1 MNYTAIEKQDI
12 SISTIGLGT
21 NAVGGHNL
29 FGNLNEEDGKEF
41 VKVALNNGVTL
52 IDTADIYGPG
62 RSEELVGE
70 VFQSFPREQY
80 ILATKGARMQNEK
93 GEIVTNNAPDYLR
106 SACEASLQRLGLDYI
121 DIYYIHFPE
130 QGASLELAVAEFV
143 RLKQEGKI
151 RAIGIS
157 NVTLEQLK
165 EANSTGDI
173 DVVQLEYNM
182 LNRAIEE
189 DILPY
194 CIEQQIAVVAY
205 GPLAF
210 GILGG
215 KYKKDLKLDSGDW
228 RNRVDLFKV
237 GNFEANL
244 SKVDKLKEI
253 AVKKDTTIGNLAIA
267 WLLAQKGITAVIPG
281 GKKTDQLLENLKA
294 SEIKLTAEDLANIE
308 AII

>member
-1 MNYTAIEKQDI
+1 MNYTTIEKQDI

-29 FGNLNEEDGKEF
+29 FENLNEEVGKEL

-70 VFQSFPREQY
+70 VLQSFPREQY

-93 GEIVTNNAPDYLR
+93 GEIVTNNEPDYLR

-121 DIYYIHFPE
+121 DIYFIHFPE
-130 QGASLELAVAEFV
+130 QGASLELAVAELV
-143 RLKQEGKI
+143 KLKQEGKI

-157 NVTLEQLK
+157 NVTLEQLE

-215 KYKKDLKLDSGDW
+215 KYTKDLKLDSGDW
-228 RNRVDLFKV
+228 RNRVDFFKA
-237 GNFEANL
+237 GNFEVNL
-244 SKVDKLKEI
+244 SKVEKLKEI
-253 AVKKDTTIGNLAIA
+253 AVKKDTSIGNLAIA

>member
-1 MNYTAIEKQDI
+1 MNYTTIEKQGI
-12 SISTIGLGT
+12 SISTIGFGT

-29 FGNLNEEDGKEF
+29 YENLNEEEGKEL
-41 VKVALNNGVTL
+41 VRVALNNGVTL
-52 IDTADIYGPG
+52 IDTADAYGPG

-70 VFQSFPREQY
+70 VLQSFPRDQY
-80 ILATKGARMQNEK
+80 ILATKGARTLNDQ
-93 GEIVTNNAPDYLR
+93 GELSINNSPAYLR
-106 SACEASLQRLGLDYI
+106 SACEASLRRLGLDYI

-130 QGASLELAVAEFV
+130 LGASLEFAVAELV
-143 RLKQEGKI
+143 KLKQEGKI

-182 LNRAIEE
+182 LNRNIETE
-189 DILPY
+189 ILPY
-194 CIEQQIAVVAY
+194 CIDHQIAVVAY

-215 KYKKDLKLDSGDW
+215 KYTKELKLDAGDW
-228 RNRVDLFKV
+228 RNSVDLFKE
-237 GNFEANL
+237 GNLEANL
-244 SKVDKLKEI
+244 SKVEKLKEI
-253 AVKKDTTIGNLAIA
+253 AAKKDTTVGNLAIA

-281 GKKTDQLLENLKA
+281 GKNTNQILENFKA
-294 SEIKLTAEDLANIE
+294 SEVTLTAKDLAEIE
-308 AII
+308 EII

>member
-1 MNYTAIEKQDI
+1 MNYTTIEKQYI

-29 FGNLNEEDGKEF
+29 FENLNEEDGKEL

-70 VFQSFPREQY
+70 VLQSFPREQY

-93 GEIVTNNAPDYLR
+93 GEIVTNNLPDYLR

-130 QGASLELAVAEFV
+130 LGASLELAVAELV
-143 RLKQEGKI
+143 KLKQEGKI

-157 NVTLEQLK
+157 NVTLEQLE
-165 EANSTGDI
+165 EANSTGEI

-215 KYKKDLKLDSGDW
+215 KYTKDLKLDSGDW
-228 RNRVDLFKV
+228 RNRVDLFKA

-281 GKKTDQLLENLKA
+281 GKKTNQLLENLKA
-294 SEIKLTAEDLANIE
+294 SEIKLTAEDLTNIE

>member
-1 MNYTAIEKQDI
+1 MNYTTIEKQGI

-29 FGNLNEEDGKEF
+29 FENLNEEDGKEL

-70 VFQSFPREQY
+70 VLQNSPREQY

-106 SACEASLQRLGLDYI
+106 SACEASLQRLDLDYI

-130 QGASLELAVAEFV
+130 QGASLELAVAELV
-143 RLKQEGKI
+143 KLKQEGKI

-215 KYKKDLKLDSGDW
+215 KYTKDLKLDSGDW
-228 RNRVDLFKV
+228 RNRVDLFKT

-244 SKVDKLKEI
+244 SKVEKLKEI

-281 GKKTDQLLENLKA
+281 GKKTNQLLENLKA
-294 SEIKLTAEDLANIE
+294 SEIKLTSEDLANIE

>member
-130 QGASLELAVAEFV
+130 QGASLELAVAELV

>member
-1 MNYTAIEKQDI
+1 MNYTSIKKQDI
-12 SISTIGLGT
+12 SISTIGLGA

-29 FGNLNEEDGKEF
+29 FENLNEEDGKEL

-70 VFQSFPREQY
+70 VLQSFPREQY
-80 ILATKGARMQNEK
+80 ILATKGARMQNEQ
-93 GEIVTNNAPDYLR
+93 GEIVSNNAPDYLR
-106 SACEASLQRLGLDYI
+106 SACEASLKRLGLDYI

-130 QGASLELAVAEFV
+130 QGASLELAVTELV
-143 RLKQEGKI
+143 KLKQEGKI
-151 RAIGIS
+151 RVIGIS

-165 EANSTGDI
+165 EANSAGNI

-215 KYKKDLKLDSGDW
+215 KYTKDLKLDSCDW
-228 RNRVDLFKV
+228 RNRVELFKA

-244 SKVDKLKEI
+244 TKVERLKEI
-253 AVKKDTTIGNLAIA
+253 ALKKDTTVGNLAIA

-281 GKKTDQLLENLKA
+281 GKKTNQLLENLKA
-294 SEIKLTAEDLANIE
+294 SEIKLTAEDLASIE
-308 AII
+308 EII

>member
-1 MNYTAIEKQDI
+1 MNYTTIEKQDI

-29 FGNLNEEDGKEF
+29 FENLNEEDGKEL

-70 VFQSFPREQY
+70 VLQSFPREQY

-93 GEIVTNNAPDYLR
+93 GEIVTNNEPDYLR

-121 DIYYIHFPE
+121 DIYFIHFPE
-130 QGASLELAVAEFV
+130 QGASLELAVAELV
-143 RLKQEGKI
+143 KLKQEGKI

-157 NVTLEQLK
+157 NVTLEQLE

-215 KYKKDLKLDSGDW
+215 KYTKDLKLDSGDW
-228 RNRVDLFKV
+228 RNRVDFFKA
-237 GNFEANL
+237 GNFEVNL
-244 SKVDKLKEI
+244 SKVEKLKEI
-253 AVKKDTTIGNLAIA
+253 AVKKDTSIGNLAIA

>member
-1 MNYTAIEKQDI
+1 MNYTTIEKQDI

-29 FGNLNEEDGKEF
+29 FENLNEEDGKEL

-70 VFQSFPREQY
+70 VLQSFPREQY
-80 ILATKGARMQNEK
+80 ILATKGARMQNEQ

-106 SACEASLQRLGLDYI
+106 SACEASLKRLGLDYI

-130 QGASLELAVAEFV
+130 QGASLELAVAELV
-143 RLKQEGKI
+143 KLKQEGII

-165 EANSTGDI
+165 EANSTGNI

-215 KYKKDLKLDSGDW
+215 
-228 RNRVDLFKV
+228 N
-237 GNFEANL
+237 
-244 SKVDKLKEI
+244 I
-253 AVKKDTTIGNLAIA
+253 
-267 WLLAQKGITAVIPG
+267 QKI
-281 GKKTDQLLENLKA
+281 
-294 SEIKLTAEDLANIE
+294 
-308 AII
+308 

>member
-1 MNYTAIEKQDI
+1 MNYTTIEKQDI

-29 FGNLNEEDGKEF
+29 FENLNEEDGKEL

-70 VFQSFPREQY
+70 VLQSFPREQY

-93 GEIVTNNAPDYLR
+93 GEIVTNNEPDYLR

-121 DIYYIHFPE
+121 DIYFIHFPE
-130 QGASLELAVAEFV
+130 QGASLELAVAELV
-143 RLKQEGKI
+143 KLKQEGKI

-157 NVTLEQLK
+157 NVTLEQLE

-215 KYKKDLKLDSGDW
+215 KYTKDLKLDIGDW
-228 RNRVDLFKV
+228 RNRVDLFKA

-281 GKKTDQLLENLKA
+281 GKKTNQLLENLKA